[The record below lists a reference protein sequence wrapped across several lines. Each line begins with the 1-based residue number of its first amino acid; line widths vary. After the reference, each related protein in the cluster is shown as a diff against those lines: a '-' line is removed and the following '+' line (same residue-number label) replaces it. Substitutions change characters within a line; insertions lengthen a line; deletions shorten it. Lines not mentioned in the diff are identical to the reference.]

1 MKKGSIA
8 LGCVFLLTFAFVLW
22 QMPKSVD
29 SESAAFA
36 QRNPAALFAF
46 RDSADT
52 PPSNWTGPKFQ
63 LSHNYP
69 KVRPKCDA
77 PWLKRPVNFNN
88 PNPKWEDWKD
98 YVQDIIDY
106 VAEGQDPNLP
116 DNVGWKHEVNGETRW
131 FHIPWM
137 AYDPHSGREFVHG
150 LTNELSTALSTFR
163 NDDNIERASG
173 NMKMEG
179 AKKVDGEDPLFET
192 WSVGMY
198 NPCGAWSIGQAF
210 PPSGAPATHKDPKTG
225 RLLARGLPF
234 PEGTLVMKLLNT
246 TASAES
252 GVKYM
257 KGSTNWQANGH
268 KKFVPVPTKS
278 SDYATYDR
286 AITTVHLVQ
295 VDLAVID
302 PRSPT
307 RWVYST
313 LAYDGNQPGPTVWS
327 RLIPL
332 GVQWGS
338 DPQTFPAV
346 PKGQS
351 KPPWQTVLA
360 PTTLPEHYGC
370 AKRFAGV
377 VDNPSSSCVSC
388 HMGAYAA
395 APGEIVQQGKN
406 VPLVFVPTS
415 ICQNYS
421 ADSQAYFSNYKYPM
435 PYPGST
441 GVIKAAIPLDSS
453 LQLQVAYAE
462 YAQFANGHQ

>member
-1 MKKGSIA
+1 MKKGPIT
-8 LGCVFLLTFAFVLW
+8 LGCILFVALAFVLG
-22 QMPKSVD
+22 QMSRTVD
-29 SESAAFA
+29 SQGAAPA
-36 QRNPAALFAF
+36 RTNPAALFAF
-46 RDSADT
+46 RDSVDS
-52 PPSNWTGPKFQ
+52 PPANWTGPVFK
-63 LSHNYP
+63 LSHDYP
-69 KVRPKCDA
+69 KARPRCEA
-77 PWLKRPVNFNN
+77 PWLKRQVNFND

-106 VAEGQDPNLP
+106 VAEGQDPDLP
-116 DNVGWKHEVNGETRW
+116 DNVGWKTVVNGQTRW

-137 AYDPHSGREFVHG
+137 AYDAHSGREFVHG

-163 NDDNIERASG
+163 NDEDLERATG
-173 NMKMEG
+173 KQKLDG
-179 AKKVDGEDPLFET
+179 AAKVKGEDPLFET

-198 NPCGAWSIGQAF
+198 NPCGAWSVGQVF
-210 PPSGAPATHKDPKTG
+210 PASGAPATHRDRRTG
-225 RLLARGLPF
+225 QLLANGLPF
-234 PEGTLVMKLLNT
+234 PEGTVVMKLLNS
-246 TASAES
+246 TADAER
-252 GVKYM
+252 VPYLKN
-257 KGSTNWQANGH
+257 STSWQANGH
-268 KKFVPVPTKS
+268 RKLVPVPTDP

-286 AITTVHLVQ
+286 AITKVHLVQ

-313 LAYDGNQPGPTVWS
+313 LAYDGTRPGPTVWS
-327 RLIPL
+327 RLVPL

-351 KPPWQTVLA
+351 RPAWQSVIA
-360 PTTLPEHYGC
+360 PTSLPEHYGC
-370 AKRFAGV
+370 GKRLAGV

-395 APGEIVQQGKN
+395 PPGELVQQGKN
-406 VPLVFVPTS
+406 VPLVFVPKST
-415 ICQNYS
+415 CQEYS
-421 ADSQAYFSNYKYPM
+421 ADSRSYFSNYKYPM

-453 LQLQVAYAE
+453 LQLQVAFAE
-462 YAQFANGHQ
+462 YAQFMNGLQ